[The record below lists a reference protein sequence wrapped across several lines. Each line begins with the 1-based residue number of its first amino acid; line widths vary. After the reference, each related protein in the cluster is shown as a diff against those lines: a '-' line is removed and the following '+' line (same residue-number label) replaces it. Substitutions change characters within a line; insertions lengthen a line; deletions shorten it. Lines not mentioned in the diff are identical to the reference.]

1 MPQIR
6 KNIRLPDKNSPGFKE
21 DLLRML
27 IDYTREVG
35 DLINGALQLGPDN
48 LNCYIYTVTNTGNA
62 DVEFSFANTL
72 KRIPVGYLIISI
84 SKAGIIYK
92 GSTVWT
98 TTTIYL
104 KCNVANAEVKILV
117 F

>member
-6 KNIRLPDKNSPGFKE
+6 KTIRLPDKNSPIFKE
-21 DLLRML
+21 ELLRML
-27 IDYTREVG
+27 NNYTREVG

-48 LNCYIYTVTNTGNA
+48 LNCYIYTVTDTGNI
-62 DVEFSFANTL
+62 DTEFNFAHTL
-72 KRIPVGYLIISI
+72 KRIPVGYFVISI
-84 SKAGIIYK
+84 SKAGIVYK
-92 GSTVWT
+92 GSTAWDIA
-98 TTTIYL
+98 TIYL